1 MKQFELTTNKYLD
14 RNINGYYHCDYL
26 GFQKKGNPDY
36 INRLKNM
43 SKTYSELDL
52 IEDFIEVYDNAL
64 SDISKIS
71 NGKRFTIC
79 VVPRSKS
86 ENFYTANQRFFKKAI
101 SCVADNLKMENGTDA
116 IKRIS
121 DTKTTHSWRANNN
134 NGAMPY
140 KNITADTRKID
151 SYFIKNKNIILVDDV
166 YNNGINIAEDCIQT
180 LFNLGAESVI
190 LYVIAK
196 VKQ

>member
-1 MKQFELTTNKYLD
+1 
-14 RNINGYYHCDYL
+14 
-26 GFQKKGNPDY
+26 
-36 INRLKNM
+36 M

-86 ENFYTANQRFFKKAI
+86 ENFYTANQRLFKKAI

-134 NGAMPY
+134 NGDMPY
-140 KNITADTRKID
+140 KNITADTCKID

-180 LFNLGAESVI
+180 LFNLGTKSVI